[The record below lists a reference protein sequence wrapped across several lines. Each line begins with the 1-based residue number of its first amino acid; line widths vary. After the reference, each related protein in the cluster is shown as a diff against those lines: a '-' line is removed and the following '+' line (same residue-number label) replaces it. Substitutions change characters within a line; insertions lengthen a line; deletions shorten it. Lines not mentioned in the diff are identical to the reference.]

1 MVAITGRPPLSYPLP
16 VSTPFSLTS
25 VLGNGKQGITE
36 GILVSMIGN
45 LKATASLLAEFSQFH
60 ASYRWLNIRLLSTW
74 SSHVALRC
82 ILIRCVWDLMEQVMH
97 ITNVL
102 SHEYRKCRTS
112 DAFRKLALHKMVCN
126 SKIMY
131 RKYVKFGSRK
141 YPKKFEENHIST
153 WVNPRKSH

>member
-1 MVAITGRPPLSYPLP
+1 MHI
-16 VSTPFSLTS
+16 
-25 VLGNGKQGITE
+25 
-36 GILVSMIGN
+36 
-45 LKATASLLAEFSQFH
+45 LKAEVEFQ
-60 ASYRWLNIRLLSTW
+60 
-74 SSHVALRC
+74 C
-82 ILIRCVWDLMEQVMH
+82 CVWDLMEQVMH

-153 WVNPRKSH
+153 